1 MKNSIELLKTM
12 ITSGKEMHDS
22 DEVATIKHLTICE
35 GDLESLVQIVNKN
48 QDSCRYFA
56 QLSINLADMISGRES
71 LK

>member
-12 ITSGKEMHDS
+12 ITSEKEMHDS

-48 QDSCRYFA
+48 QDDSGFIRHI
-56 QLSINLADMISGRES
+56 INLVDMISGRES